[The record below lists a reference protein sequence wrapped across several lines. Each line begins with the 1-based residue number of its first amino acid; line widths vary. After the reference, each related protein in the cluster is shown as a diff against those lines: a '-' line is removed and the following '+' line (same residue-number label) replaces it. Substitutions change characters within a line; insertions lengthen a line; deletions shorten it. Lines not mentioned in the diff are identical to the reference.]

1 MHSFTDFEANC
12 DLRGYLHGEF
22 SPDPINLLLLAN
34 SHYNSVSVVDVV
46 GHLSLVDGHP
56 LHPRPV
62 LCITSSKVHC
72 LIFSY
77 KEISDAM
84 CGFDRILQISEGG
97 FGSVYKAIIN
107 DPTATGGNSHSV
119 PLAFLIKG
127 HKQWLDLVIGRRY
140 CSEDTKSFLIW
151 KQRLEIMLRA
161 AQGLAYLHE
170 LQRVPEETTMHLG
183 VRRTRHHKNHID
195 VNIFGIVTYMII
207 AGLRTLK

>member
-12 DLRGYLHGEF
+12 DLRGDLHGEF
-22 SPDPINLLLLAN
+22 RPDPINLLLLAN

-46 GHLSLVDGHP
+46 GHLRLVDGHP

-84 CGFDRILQISEGG
+84 CGFDRILQISECG

-107 DPTATGGNSHSV
+107 DPTATGGDSHFV
-119 PLAFLIKG
+119 PLAVAVCMSLVMP
-127 HKQWLDLVIGRRY
+127 WL
-140 CSEDTKSFLIW
+140 
-151 KQRLEIMLRA
+151 
-161 AQGLAYLHE
+161 
-170 LQRVPEETTMHLG
+170 
-183 VRRTRHHKNHID
+183 
-195 VNIFGIVTYMII
+195 
-207 AGLRTLK
+207 

>member
-22 SPDPINLLLLAN
+22 SPDPINLLLVAN
-34 SHYNSVSVVDVV
+34 SHYNSISVVDVV
-46 GHLSLVDGHP
+46 GHLRLVDGHP

-119 PLAFLIKG
+119 PLVVA
-127 HKQWLDLVIGRRY
+127 
-140 CSEDTKSFLIW
+140 EATKSFLIW
-151 KQRLEIMLRA
+151 KQSLEIMLRA

-170 LQRVPEETTMHLG
+170 LQVIYG
-183 VRRTRHHKNHID
+183 DFKS
-195 VNIFGIVTYMII
+195 
-207 AGLRTLK
+207 

>member
-1 MHSFTDFEANC
+1 MHSFIDFEANC
-12 DLRGYLHGEF
+12 DLRGDLHGEF

-34 SHYNSVSVVDVV
+34 SHYNFVSVVDVA
-46 GHLSLVDGHP
+46 GHLRLVDGHP

-107 DPTATGGNSHSV
+107 DPTATGGDSHSV
-119 PLAFLIKG
+119 PLDVAVCMSLVM
-127 HKQWLDLVIGRRY
+127 HWL
-140 CSEDTKSFLIW
+140 
-151 KQRLEIMLRA
+151 
-161 AQGLAYLHE
+161 
-170 LQRVPEETTMHLG
+170 
-183 VRRTRHHKNHID
+183 
-195 VNIFGIVTYMII
+195 
-207 AGLRTLK
+207 